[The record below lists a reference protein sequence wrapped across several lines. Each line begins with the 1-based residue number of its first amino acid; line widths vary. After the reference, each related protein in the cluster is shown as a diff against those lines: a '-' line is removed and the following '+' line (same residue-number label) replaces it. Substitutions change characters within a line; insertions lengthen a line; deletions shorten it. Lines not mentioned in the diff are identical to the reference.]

1 MTMQPWRIA
10 VLAAA
15 TALALA
21 ACGGKEGEASQQQ
34 GAGAQKQMPAP
45 MVSVLTVQPENVLL
59 EMDLPGRLEAVRSA
73 PIIPQVSGIVKRRLF
88 QEGDMVR
95 AGQPLYQLDDASYVA
110 NLESARASLASAQA
124 ALAKTSADVARYQ
137 PLVAADAISKQEWD
151 AALAAQRSAQ
161 AQVKSA
167 NAAIK
172 AAQVNVNHAHIT
184 APISGVIGQS
194 LVTEGAL
201 VTANNTQMALITETD
216 YLYVNIKQSA
226 SDMLKLR
233 KQLAAG
239 DRVANEN
246 VEASVMLE
254 DGTEYPH
261 KARLLFADSTV
272 DESTGQ
278 FTIRAVVPNP
288 EHILMNGLYVRV
300 KLPLAGVTNAFV
312 VPQQA
317 VTRGAQDIV
326 MVVNAESNMEPRPVK
341 VVAQKGENWV
351 ITEGLKAG
359 DKVIVDGIMIAGQM
373 AARTG
378 SNKVQTKPWQPE
390 NASGAAK
397 APAAQ
402 AASGPTA
409 AAASSAPA
417 SMPAS
422 APAEKAAAASEIQ
435 AASAAQ

>member
-1 MTMQPWRIA
+1 MTIKPWRIA
-10 VLAAA
+10 VLATA
-15 TALALA
+15 TSLALA
-21 ACGGKEGEASQQQ
+21 ACGGKDGAAAQQQ
-34 GAGAQKQMPAP
+34 GAGKQMPAP
-45 MVSVLTVQPENVLL
+45 TVSVLTVHPENVLL

-88 QEGDMVR
+88 QEGDVVR

-124 ALAKTSADVARYQ
+124 ALAKANADVSRYQ
-137 PLVAADAISKQEWD
+137 PLVSADAISKQEWD

-201 VTANNTQMALITETD
+201 VTANNTQMALITEND

-233 KQLAAG
+233 KQLASG
-239 DRVANEN
+239 DRVANES

-254 DGTEYPH
+254 DGSEYPH

-278 FTIRAVVPNP
+278 FTIRAIVPNP

-317 VTRGAQDIV
+317 VTRGQTDTV
-326 MVVNAESNMEPRPVK
+326 MVVNAQGGMEPRVVK
-341 VVAQKGENWV
+341 VTGQKGTNWV
-351 ITEGLKAG
+351 ISEGLKAG
-359 DKVIVDGIMIAGQM
+359 DKVIVDGTMIAGQM
-373 AARTG
+373 IARTG
-378 SNKVQTKPWQPE
+378 ANKVQTKEWQPE
-390 NASGAAK
+390 NAAAAQTAPNAASGAAS
-397 APAAQ
+397 APAA
-402 AASGPTA
+402 
-409 AAASSAPA
+409 
-417 SMPAS
+417 MPAS
-422 APAEKAAAASEIQ
+422 APAETAASAPEIQ
-435 AASAAQ
+435 AASTAK

>member
-1 MTMQPWRIA
+1 MTIKPWRIA

-15 TALALA
+15 TSLALA
-21 ACGGKEGEASQQQ
+21 ACGGKDGAAAQQQ
-34 GAGAQKQMPAP
+34 GAGQQMPTP
-45 MVSVLTVQPENVLL
+45 TVSVVTVQPENVLL
-59 EMDLPGRLEAVRSA
+59 ENDLPGRLEAVRSA

-88 QEGDMVR
+88 QEGDVVR

-124 ALAKTSADVARYQ
+124 ALAKANADVSRYQ
-137 PLVAADAISKQEWD
+137 PLVSADAISKQEWD

-201 VTANNTQMALITETD
+201 VTANSTQMALITEND

-239 DRVANEN
+239 DRVANES
-246 VEASVMLE
+246 VEVSIMLE
-254 DGTEYPH
+254 DGSEYPH

-278 FTIRAVVPNP
+278 ITIRAIVPNP
-288 EHILMNGLYVRV
+288 EHVLMNGLYVRV

-317 VTRGAQDIV
+317 VTRGQADTV
-326 MVVNAESNMEPRPVK
+326 LVVNAQGGMEPRVVK
-341 VVAQKGENWV
+341 ITGQKGTNWV
-351 ITEGLKAG
+351 ISEGLKAG
-359 DKVIVDGIMIAGQM
+359 DKVIVDGTMIAGM
-373 AARTG
+373 TG
-378 SNKVQTKPWQPE
+378 AKQVQTKEWQPE
-390 NASGAAK
+390 NAAAATNTAAQTAPNAASGAAS
-397 APAAQ
+397 APAA
-402 AASGPTA
+402 
-409 AAASSAPA
+409 
-417 SMPAS
+417 MPAS
-422 APAEKAAAASEIQ
+422 APVEIAASAPEIQ
-435 AASAAQ
+435 AASAAK

>member
-1 MTMQPWRIA
+1 MTIKPWRIA
-10 VLAAA
+10 VLATA
-15 TALALA
+15 TSLALA
-21 ACGGKEGEASQQQ
+21 ACGGKDGAAAQQQ
-34 GAGAQKQMPAP
+34 GAGKQMPAP
-45 MVSVLTVQPENVLL
+45 TVSVLTVHPENVLL

-88 QEGDMVR
+88 QEGDVVR

-124 ALAKTSADVARYQ
+124 ALAKANADVSRYQ
-137 PLVAADAISKQEWD
+137 PLVSADAISKQEWD

-201 VTANNTQMALITETD
+201 VNANSTQMALITEND
-216 YLYVNIKQSA
+216 NLYVNIKQSA

-233 KQLAAG
+233 KQLASG
-239 DRVANEN
+239 DRVANES

-254 DGTEYPH
+254 DGSEYPH

-278 FTIRAVVPNP
+278 FTIRAIVPNP

-317 VTRGAQDIV
+317 VTRGQTDTV
-326 MVVNAESNMEPRPVK
+326 MVVNAQGGMEPRVVK
-341 VVAQKGENWV
+341 VTGQKGTNWV
-351 ITEGLKAG
+351 ISEGLKAG
-359 DKVIVDGIMIAGQM
+359 DKVIVDGTMIAGQM
-373 AARTG
+373 IARTG
-378 SNKVQTKPWQPE
+378 ANKVQTKEWQPE
-390 NASGAAK
+390 NAAAAQTAPNAASGAAS
-397 APAAQ
+397 APAA
-402 AASGPTA
+402 
-409 AAASSAPA
+409 
-417 SMPAS
+417 MPAS
-422 APAEKAAAASEIQ
+422 APAETAASAPEIQ
-435 AASAAQ
+435 AASTAK

>member
-1 MTMQPWRIA
+1 MTIKPWRIA

-15 TALALA
+15 TSLALA
-21 ACGGKEGEASQQQ
+21 ACGGKDGAAAQQQ
-34 GAGAQKQMPAP
+34 GAGQQMPTP
-45 MVSVLTVQPENVLL
+45 TVSVVTVQPENVLL
-59 EMDLPGRLEAVRSA
+59 ENDLPGRLEAVRSA

-88 QEGDMVR
+88 QEGDVVR

-124 ALAKTSADVARYQ
+124 ALAKANADVSRYQ
-137 PLVAADAISKQEWD
+137 PLVSADAISKQEWD

-201 VTANNTQMALITETD
+201 VTANSTQMALITEND

-239 DRVANEN
+239 DRVANES
-246 VEASVMLE
+246 VEVGIMLE
-254 DGTEYPH
+254 DGSEYPH

-278 FTIRAVVPNP
+278 ITIRAIVPNP
-288 EHILMNGLYVRV
+288 EHVLMNGLYVRV

-317 VTRGAQDIV
+317 VTRGQADTV
-326 MVVNAESNMEPRPVK
+326 LVVNAQGGMEPRVVK
-341 VVAQKGENWV
+341 ITGQKGTNWV
-351 ITEGLKAG
+351 ISEGLKAG
-359 DKVIVDGIMIAGQM
+359 DKVIVDGTMIAGM
-373 AARTG
+373 TG
-378 SNKVQTKPWQPE
+378 AKQVQTKEWQPE
-390 NASGAAK
+390 NAAA
-397 APAAQ
+397 ATNAAAQ
-402 AASGPTA
+402 TA
-409 AAASSAPA
+409 PNAASSAASAPA
-417 SMPAS
+417 AMPAS
-422 APAEKAAAASEIQ
+422 APVETAASAPEIQ
-435 AASAAQ
+435 AASAAK

>member
-1 MTMQPWRIA
+1 MTIKPWRIA

-15 TALALA
+15 TSLALA
-21 ACGGKEGEASQQQ
+21 ACGGKDGAAAQQQ
-34 GAGAQKQMPAP
+34 GAGQQMPTP
-45 MVSVLTVQPENVLL
+45 TVSVVTVQPENVLL
-59 EMDLPGRLEAVRSA
+59 ENDLPGRLEAVRSA

-88 QEGDMVR
+88 QEGDVVR

-124 ALAKTSADVARYQ
+124 ALAKANADVSRYQ
-137 PLVAADAISKQEWD
+137 PLVSADAISKQEWD

-254 DGTEYPH
+254 DGSEYPH

-278 FTIRAVVPNP
+278 FTIRAIVPNP
-288 EHILMNGLYVRV
+288 EHVLMNGLYVRV

-317 VTRGAQDIV
+317 VTRGQTDTV
-326 MVVNAESNMEPRPVK
+326 MVVNAQGGMEPRVVK
-341 VVAQKGENWV
+341 VTGQKGTNWV
-351 ITEGLKAG
+351 ISEGLKAG
-359 DKVIVDGIMIAGQM
+359 DKVIVDGTMIAGQM
-373 AARTG
+373 IARTG
-378 SNKVQTKPWQPE
+378 ANKVQTKEWQPE
-390 NASGAAK
+390 NAAAATNAAAQTAPNAASGAAS
-397 APAAQ
+397 APAA
-402 AASGPTA
+402 
-409 AAASSAPA
+409 
-417 SMPAS
+417 MPAS
-422 APAEKAAAASEIQ
+422 APVETAASAPEIQ
-435 AASAAQ
+435 AASAAK

>member
-1 MTMQPWRIA
+1 MTIKPWRIA

-15 TALALA
+15 TSLALA
-21 ACGGKEGEASQQQ
+21 ACGGKDGAAAQQQ
-34 GAGAQKQMPAP
+34 GAGQQMPTP
-45 MVSVLTVQPENVLL
+45 TVSVVTVQPENVLL
-59 EMDLPGRLEAVRSA
+59 ENDLPGRLEAVRSA

-88 QEGDMVR
+88 QEGDVVR

-124 ALAKTSADVARYQ
+124 ALAKANADVSRYQ
-137 PLVAADAISKQEWD
+137 PLVSADAISKQEWD

-201 VTANNTQMALITETD
+201 VTANSTQMALITEND

-239 DRVANEN
+239 DRVANES
-246 VEASVMLE
+246 VEVGIMLE
-254 DGTEYPH
+254 DGSEYPH

-278 FTIRAVVPNP
+278 ITIRAIVPNP
-288 EHILMNGLYVRV
+288 EHVLMNGLYVRV

-317 VTRGAQDIV
+317 VTRGQADTV
-326 MVVNAESNMEPRPVK
+326 LVVNAQGGMEPRVVK
-341 VVAQKGENWV
+341 ITGQKGTNWV
-351 ITEGLKAG
+351 ISEGLKAG
-359 DKVIVDGIMIAGQM
+359 DKVIVDGTMIAGM
-373 AARTG
+373 TG
-378 SNKVQTKPWQPE
+378 AKQVQTKEWQPE
-390 NASGAAK
+390 NAA
-397 APAAQ
+397 AAQ
-402 AASGPTA
+402 TA
-409 AAASSAPA
+409 PNAASSAASAPA
-417 SMPAS
+417 AMPAS
-422 APAEKAAAASEIQ
+422 APVETAASAPEIQ
-435 AASAAQ
+435 AASAAK

>member
-1 MTMQPWRIA
+1 MTIQPWRIA

-15 TALALA
+15 TSLALA
-21 ACGGKEGEASQQQ
+21 ACGGKDGASAQQQ
-34 GAGAQKQMPAP
+34 GAGAKQQMPAP
-45 MVSVLTVQPENVLL
+45 TVSVLTVHPENVLL
-59 EMDLPGRLEAVRSA
+59 ETDLPGRLEAVRSA

-88 QEGDMVR
+88 QEGDTVR

-124 ALAKTSADVARYQ
+124 ALAKANADVSRYQ
-137 PLVAADAISKQEWD
+137 PLVTADAISKQEWD

-184 APISGVIGQS
+184 APISGLIGQS

-201 VTANNTQMALITETD
+201 VTANSTQMALITEND

-233 KQLAAG
+233 KQLASG
-239 DRVANEN
+239 DRVANES
-246 VEASVMLE
+246 VEASVILE
-254 DGTEYPH
+254 DGSEYPH

-278 FTIRAVVPNP
+278 FTIRAIVPNP

-317 VTRGAQDIV
+317 VTRGQTDTV
-326 MVVNAESNMEPRPVK
+326 MVVNAQGGMEPRVVK
-341 VVAQKGENWV
+341 VTGQKGSNWV
-351 ITEGLKAG
+351 ISEGLKAG
-359 DKVIVDGIMIAGQM
+359 DKVIVDGTMIAGQM
-373 AARTG
+373 IARTG
-378 SNKVQTKPWQPE
+378 ANKVQTKEWQPE
-390 NASGAAK
+390 NAS
-397 APAAQ
+397 APQA
-402 AASGPTA
+402 AASGANSATPTP
-409 AAASSAPA
+409 AAAS
-417 SMPAS
+417 
-422 APAEKAAAASEIQ
+422 AEKAAASEIQ
-435 AASAAQ
+435 AASAAK

>member
-21 ACGGKEGEASQQQ
+21 ACGGKESEASQQQ

-88 QEGDMVR
+88 QEGDVVR

-124 ALAKTSADVARYQ
+124 ALAKANADVSRYQ
-137 PLVAADAISKQEWD
+137 PLVSADAISKQEWD

-201 VTANNTQMALITETD
+201 VTANSTQMALITEND

-239 DRVANEN
+239 DRVANES
-246 VEASVMLE
+246 VEVGIMLE
-254 DGTEYPH
+254 DGSEYPH

-272 DESTGQ
+272 DENTGQ
-278 FTIRAVVPNP
+278 ITIRAIVPNP
-288 EHILMNGLYVRV
+288 EHVLMNGLYVRV

-317 VTRGAQDIV
+317 VTRGQTDTV
-326 MVVNAESNMEPRPVK
+326 LVVNAQGGMEPRVVK
-341 VVAQKGENWV
+341 ITGQKGTNWV
-351 ITEGLKAG
+351 ISEGLKAG
-359 DKVIVDGIMIAGQM
+359 DKVIVDGTMIAGM
-373 AARTG
+373 TG
-378 SNKVQTKPWQPE
+378 AKQVQTKEWQPE
-390 NASGAAK
+390 NAAA
-397 APAAQ
+397 ATNAAAQ
-402 AASGPTA
+402 TA
-409 AAASSAPA
+409 PNAASSAASAPA
-417 SMPAS
+417 AMPAS
-422 APAEKAAAASEIQ
+422 APVETAASAPEIQ
-435 AASAAQ
+435 AASAAK

>member
-34 GAGAQKQMPAP
+34 GTGAQKQMPAP
-45 MVSVLTVQPENVLL
+45 MVSVVTVQPENVLL

-95 AGQPLYQLDDASYVA
+95 AGQPLYQLDDASYAA

-124 ALAKTSADVARYQ
+124 ALAKANADVSRYQ
-137 PLVAADAISKQEWD
+137 PLVSADAISKQEWD

-233 KQLAAG
+233 KQLAVG

-278 FTIRAVVPNP
+278 FTIRAIVPNP
-288 EHILMNGLYVRV
+288 GRILMNGLYVRV

-317 VTRGAQDIV
+317 VTRGQADTV
-326 MVVNAESNMEPRPVK
+326 LVVNAQGGMEPR
-341 VVAQKGENWV
+341 VVTIAGQQGGDWIV
-351 ITEGLKAG
+351 TDGLKDG
-359 DKVIVDGIMIAGQM
+359 DKVIVEGIMLAGM
-373 AARTG
+373 SG
-378 SNKVQTKPWQPE
+378 SPKVQTREWTPGG
-390 NASGAAK
+390 GAAQ
-397 APAAQ
+397 P
-402 AASGPTA
+402 GA
-409 AAASSAPA
+409 AAGA
-417 SMPAS
+417 
-422 APAEKAAAASEIQ
+422 APAEQ
-435 AASAAQ
+435 

>member
-1 MTMQPWRIA
+1 MTIKPWRIA

-15 TALALA
+15 TSLALA
-21 ACGGKEGEASQQQ
+21 ACGGKDGAAAQQQ
-34 GAGAQKQMPAP
+34 GAGQQMPTP
-45 MVSVLTVQPENVLL
+45 TVSVVTVQPENVLL
-59 EMDLPGRLEAVRSA
+59 ENDLPGRLEAVRSA

-88 QEGDMVR
+88 QEGDVVR

-124 ALAKTSADVARYQ
+124 ALAKANADVSRYQ
-137 PLVAADAISKQEWD
+137 PLVSADAISKQEWD

-201 VTANNTQMALITETD
+201 VTANNTQMALITEND

-239 DRVANEN
+239 DRVANES
-246 VEASVMLE
+246 VEVGIMLE
-254 DGTEYPH
+254 DGSEYPH

-278 FTIRAVVPNP
+278 ITIRAIVPNP
-288 EHILMNGLYVRV
+288 EHVLMNGLYVRV

-317 VTRGAQDIV
+317 VTRGQTDTV
-326 MVVNAESNMEPRPVK
+326 LVVNAQGGMEPRVVK
-341 VVAQKGENWV
+341 ITGQKGTNWV
-351 ITEGLKAG
+351 ISEGLKTG
-359 DKVIVDGIMIAGQM
+359 DKVIVDGTMIAGM
-373 AARTG
+373 TG
-378 SNKVQTKPWQPE
+378 AKQVQTKEWQPE
-390 NASGAAK
+390 NAAAATNAAAQTAPNAASGAAS
-397 APAAQ
+397 APAA
-402 AASGPTA
+402 
-409 AAASSAPA
+409 
-417 SMPAS
+417 MPAS
-422 APAEKAAAASEIQ
+422 APVETAASAPEIQ
-435 AASAAQ
+435 AASAAK

>member
-1 MTMQPWRIA
+1 MTIKPWRIA
-10 VLAAA
+10 VLATA
-15 TALALA
+15 TSLALA
-21 ACGGKEGEASQQQ
+21 ACGGKDGAAAQQQ
-34 GAGAQKQMPAP
+34 GAGKQMPAP
-45 MVSVLTVQPENVLL
+45 TVSVLTVHPENVLL

-88 QEGDMVR
+88 QEGDVVR

-124 ALAKTSADVARYQ
+124 ALAKANADVSRYQ

-201 VTANNTQMALITETD
+201 VTANNTQMALITEND

-233 KQLAAG
+233 KQLASG
-239 DRVANEN
+239 DRVANES

-254 DGTEYPH
+254 DGSEYPH

-278 FTIRAVVPNP
+278 FTIRAIVPNP

-317 VTRGAQDIV
+317 VTRGQTDTV
-326 MVVNAESNMEPRPVK
+326 MVVNAQGGMEPRVVK
-341 VVAQKGENWV
+341 VTGQKGTNWV
-351 ITEGLKAG
+351 ISEGLKAG
-359 DKVIVDGIMIAGQM
+359 DKVIVDGTMIAGQM
-373 AARTG
+373 IARTG
-378 SNKVQTKPWQPE
+378 ANKVQTKEWQPE
-390 NASGAAK
+390 NAAAAQTAPNAASGAAS
-397 APAAQ
+397 APAA
-402 AASGPTA
+402 
-409 AAASSAPA
+409 
-417 SMPAS
+417 MPAS
-422 APAEKAAAASEIQ
+422 APAETAASAPEIQ
-435 AASAAQ
+435 AASTAK

>member
-1 MTMQPWRIA
+1 MTIKPWRIA
-10 VLAAA
+10 VLATA
-15 TALALA
+15 TSLALA
-21 ACGGKEGEASQQQ
+21 ACGGKDGAAAQQQ
-34 GAGAQKQMPAP
+34 GAGKQMPAP
-45 MVSVLTVQPENVLL
+45 TVSVLTVHPENVLL

-88 QEGDMVR
+88 QEGDVVR

-124 ALAKTSADVARYQ
+124 ALAKANADVSRYQ
-137 PLVAADAISKQEWD
+137 PLVSADAISKQEWD

-201 VTANNTQMALITETD
+201 VTANNTQMALITEND

-233 KQLAAG
+233 KQLASG
-239 DRVANEN
+239 DRVANES

-254 DGTEYPH
+254 DGSEYPH

-272 DESTGQ
+272 DENTGQ
-278 FTIRAVVPNP
+278 FTIRAIVPNP

-317 VTRGAQDIV
+317 VTRGQTDTV
-326 MVVNAESNMEPRPVK
+326 MVVNAQGGMEPRVVK
-341 VVAQKGENWV
+341 VTGQKGTNWV
-351 ITEGLKAG
+351 ISEGLKAG
-359 DKVIVDGIMIAGQM
+359 DKVIVDGTMIAGQM
-373 AARTG
+373 IARTG
-378 SNKVQTKPWQPE
+378 ANKVQTKEWQPE
-390 NASGAAK
+390 NAAAAQTAPNAASGAAS
-397 APAAQ
+397 APAA
-402 AASGPTA
+402 
-409 AAASSAPA
+409 
-417 SMPAS
+417 MPAS
-422 APAEKAAAASEIQ
+422 APAETAASAPEIQ
-435 AASAAQ
+435 AASTAK

>member
-1 MTMQPWRIA
+1 MTIKPWRIA
-10 VLAAA
+10 VLATA
-15 TALALA
+15 TSLALA
-21 ACGGKEGEASQQQ
+21 ACGGKDGAAAQQQ
-34 GAGAQKQMPAP
+34 GAGKQMPAP
-45 MVSVLTVQPENVLL
+45 TVSVLTVHPENVLL

-88 QEGDMVR
+88 QEGDVVR

-124 ALAKTSADVARYQ
+124 ALAKANADVSRYQ
-137 PLVAADAISKQEWD
+137 PLVSADAISKQEWD

-201 VTANNTQMALITETD
+201 VTANNTQMALITEND

-233 KQLAAG
+233 KQLASG
-239 DRVANEN
+239 DRVANES
-246 VEASVMLE
+246 VEASVILE
-254 DGTEYPH
+254 DGSEYPH

-278 FTIRAVVPNP
+278 FTIRAIVPNP

-317 VTRGAQDIV
+317 VTRGQTDTV
-326 MVVNAESNMEPRPVK
+326 MVVNAQGGMEPRVVK
-341 VVAQKGENWV
+341 VTGQKGTNWV
-351 ITEGLKAG
+351 ISEGLKAG
-359 DKVIVDGIMIAGQM
+359 DKVIVDGTMIAGQM
-373 AARTG
+373 IARTG
-378 SNKVQTKPWQPE
+378 ANKVQTKEWQPE
-390 NASGAAK
+390 NAAAAQTAPNAASGAAS
-397 APAAQ
+397 APAA
-402 AASGPTA
+402 
-409 AAASSAPA
+409 
-417 SMPAS
+417 MPAS
-422 APAEKAAAASEIQ
+422 APAETAASAPEIQ
-435 AASAAQ
+435 AASAAK